1 MHIPDLVPLLGSFTH
16 VAHAAEEAAHEAAAN
31 PSVAGMFGL
40 NFKLFLAQLINFAIV
55 LFVLWKWVFKPVSKA
70 LSDRT
75 SKIEKSLAD
84 AKQITEDKET
94 FESWKNAEMGKVR
107 QEAAGII
114 TQAKQDAETVRH
126 QLTEQTKQEQGKI
139 LLQTQAQLELEKQ
152 KAITEVKG
160 QIADIVV
167 TASEKI
173 LREKLTDK
181 KDQDLIKQALEQ
193 AND

>member
-1 MHIPDLVPLLGSFTH
+1 MPHI
-16 VAHAAEEAAHEAAAN
+16 AQAAEEAASEAAN

-40 NFKLFLAQLINFAIV
+40 DLKLFIAQLINFGIV

-75 SKIEKSLAD
+75 AKIEKSLAD

-94 FESWKNAEMGKVR
+94 FDTWKNAEMSKVR

-114 TQAKQDAETVRH
+114 TQAKQDAESLRK
-126 QLTEQTKQEQGKI
+126 QLTDQTKQEQNKI
-139 LLQTQAQLELEKQ
+139 VTQTQAQLELEKQ
-152 KAITEVKG
+152 KAITEVRG

-181 KDQDLIKQALEQ
+181 KDQELIKQALEQ
-193 AND
+193 AQA